1 MSSLDNVLIDI
12 FLFGCVVMLKH
23 FVLKS
28 NIAAPRGTVAHLEEG
43 RRRGGGP
50 LLPSIH
56 DSQVNK
62 KTY

>member
-43 RRRGGGP
+43 RRRGGGS

-62 KTY
+62 QAD

>member
-1 MSSLDNVLIDI
+1 
-12 FLFGCVVMLKH
+12 MLKH

-43 RRRGGGP
+43 RRRGGGS

-62 KTY
+62 QAC